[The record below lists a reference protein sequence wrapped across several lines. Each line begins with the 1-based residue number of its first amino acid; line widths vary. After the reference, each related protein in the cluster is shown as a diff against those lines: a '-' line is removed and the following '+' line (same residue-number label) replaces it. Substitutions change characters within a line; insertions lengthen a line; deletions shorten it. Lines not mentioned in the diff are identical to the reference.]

1 MTLDEFREELNK
13 ALSHLYDLAFLE
25 TSLLT
30 TLMPDNVG
38 ASAFAGASLGKVLRK
53 AIIDA
58 IESLRP
64 PEGTPSDDAAWRPY
78 RILEA
83 RYVAGLSHTDIEES
97 LFLGKSQYYRE
108 HTRAL
113 EALSGIL
120 WRRWKPVTAAE
131 AIAPTTTDPDALAL
145 AELAELARQEASQR
159 VDLPDLL
166 RDIAALLTSPESG
179 RDVAILLQPEARQLS
194 VYGSPGVLR
203 QGLLLAISQAVNTL
217 SAGAVYLDAQLLG
230 REIVIHIQPEGAARA
245 DSAINHAMIQD
256 FLRVAGGRA
265 VLKQDH
271 GSPSLELILPACL
284 EDWTVLLVD
293 NNSEL
298 ADLFGRYLEGEP
310 WTLVHAKTAQQA
322 LEICNRQPPSIILLD
337 VLMPHRDGWALLSQ
351 LKAAPATARIP
362 VVICSVLN
370 QPQLA
375 VSLGAVGY
383 LRKPVRQQDLCAA
396 LDHWACPPQPAG

>member
-30 TLMPDNVG
+30 TLMPDGAG
-38 ASAFAGASLGKVLRK
+38 ASAFAGASLGKTLRK

-83 RYVAGLSHTDIEES
+83 RYVAGLSHTEIEES

-108 HTRAL
+108 HARAL

-120 WRRWKPVTAAE
+120 WRSWKPVVAAE
-131 AIAPTTTDPDALAL
+131 SAAPATTDPDALAL

-159 VDLPDLL
+159 VDLLDLL
-166 RDIAALLTSPESG
+166 RDITALLTLSEPG
-179 RDVAILLQPEARQLS
+179 RDVAIVLQPEARQLP

-217 SAGAVYLDAQLLG
+217 FTGMVSLDAQLLG
-230 REIVIHIQPEGAARA
+230 REIVIRIRLKGSTHA

-265 VLKQDH
+265 VLEQDH
-271 GSPSLELILPACL
+271 CSPSLELVFPACL

-298 ADLFGRYLEGEP
+298 ADLFSRYLEGEP

-322 LEICNRQPPSIILLD
+322 LEICKSQPPSLVLLD
-337 VLMPHRDGWALLSQ
+337 VLMPHQDGWDLLSH
-351 LKAAPATARIP
+351 LKAAPATAHIP

-396 LDHWACPPQPAG
+396 LDHWACPPQAAE